1 MSYFT
6 LLHYIGYISSLI
18 LPVTHSISFHFSLT
32 LFLSLSICF
41 SVSLSLSLFAV
52 LLSLSLSASL
62 SSSSISLFSDLHGAR
77 SSRGP
82 CGRHHSLRWG
92 EQGGQEEAR
101 GGAVDLDSCYLMMFV
116 VCAVEWCVRCDVRF

>member
-1 MSYFT
+1 MSHFT
-6 LLHYIGYISSLI
+6 LLHYIDYISPSLR
-18 LPVTHSISFHFSLT
+18 LT
-32 LFLSLSICF
+32 LTQPLFISLLPSF
-41 SVSLSLSLFAV
+41 FP
-52 LLSLSLSASL
+52 SLSASL

-77 SSRGP
+77 SSGGP
-82 CGRHHSLRWG
+82 GGRHHSLRWG